1 MRRFVLRA
9 LGGGW
14 GGPNSEVELKFNNH
28 WGMGLVTSGRRTVV
42 CRQEN

>member
-1 MRRFVLRA
+1 MGTFVF
-9 LGGGW
+9 GGGGFW
-14 GGPNSEVELKFNNH
+14 GGGPDSEVELKFNNH